1 MPEPNLPPCR
11 QNISDR
17 QKDIHA
23 SIIAD
28 LLTNQLNKNEF
39 DLSSKIELQESL
51 QNADLSQKYLLI
63 LHELIYHLYMIYDL
77 VDLCKVLTNF
87 K

>member
-11 QNISDR
+11 QNISDK
-17 QKDIHA
+17 QKDIHS

-28 LLTNQLNKNEF
+28 ILTNQLNKNEF
-39 DLSSKIELQESL
+39 DLSSKIETNEPI
-51 QNADLSQKYLLI
+51 QNSVLTEKYLEI

-77 VDLCKVLTNF
+77 VDLCKLLTNF